1 VPALA
6 SRRRGCGGVARA
18 AAGGSGGRV
27 AVLSTGSVAQPIAT
41 RGQRARSSLITSVLV
56 GSRFIPIWLA
66 TGLLFAICAI
76 IAPETLSGL
85 SFSSAILPL
94 ATFVAV
100 PALGQAL
107 VVMTGGIDL
116 STPGVI
122 VLTAHLL
129 VGLSGGRNDRLA
141 PAIFEALGVA
151 ALVGLFSGFLVAV
164 LRFNPLI
171 VTLAVGQILLGRT
184 LIYRG
189 TIANES
195 GVPPALGDFSTKQTL
210 GVSDIFWIGVLLT
223 IVAAFLL
230 RSSRIG
236 RRFQAVGAN
245 PQSAWIAGIP
255 VVRFTISAYLAS
267 AIFSGA
273 AGILLAAFFRYPQ
286 IDLGNPYLLAPIAA
300 VVLAGASLRGGVASL
315 TSTWVAAF
323 ALTLLNQM
331 LQVLGLSTA
340 LQFIVFGAAILIGTV
355 ISGDRL
361 AAILGPVLQRPGVA
375 AAFADPELAEE
386 GERDA

>member
-1 VPALA
+1 MA
-6 SRRRGCGGVARA
+6 GVD
-18 AAGGSGGRV
+18 
-27 AVLSTGSVAQPIAT
+27 TTVAQRPPAT
-41 RGQRARSSLITSVLV
+41 GRTHRFRSALITDVLV
-56 GSRFIPIWLA
+56 GSRYIPIWLA
-66 TGLLFAICAI
+66 TGVLFIVCEL

-94 ATFVAV
+94 TTFVAV
-100 PALGQAL
+100 AALGQSL
-107 VVMTGGIDL
+107 VIMTGGIDL

-129 VGLSGGRNDRLA
+129 VGFSEGRDSQLA
-141 PAIFEALGVA
+141 AAMVEVLAVA

-184 LIYRG
+184 LLYRG

-195 GVPPALGDFSTKQTL
+195 GVPPSLGSFSTKQLL

-223 IVAAFLL
+223 IVCALLL
-230 RSSRIG
+230 RSSRVG

-245 PQSAWIAGIP
+245 PRSAWIAGTP
-255 VVRFTISAYLAS
+255 VVRYTVFAYLMS
-267 AIFSGA
+267 AVFSGA
-273 AGILLAAFFRYPQ
+273 CGILLAAFFRYPQ
-286 IDLGNPYLLAPIAA
+286 IDLGDPYLLAPIAA
-300 VVLAGASLRGGVASL
+300 VVLAGASLKGGLASM

-340 LQFIVFGAAILIGTV
+340 LQFIVFGVAILVGTV

-361 AAILGPVLQRPGVA
+361 AGVLAPILQRPGVA
-375 AAFADPELAEE
+375 AAFADPELAGEEE
-386 GERDA
+386 GGVAHP